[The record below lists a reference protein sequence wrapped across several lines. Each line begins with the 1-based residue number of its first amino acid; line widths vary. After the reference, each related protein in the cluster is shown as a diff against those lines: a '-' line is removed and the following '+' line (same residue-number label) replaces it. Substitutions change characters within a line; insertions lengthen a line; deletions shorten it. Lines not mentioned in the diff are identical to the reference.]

1 MTRRIFET
9 AYDFHQPDGTLWFQ
23 HLRWRFDPPTPRP
36 KDFSYRWWPTPYRQ
50 IHEKREGA
58 DDLIYRLPAVLAA
71 QEAGETIWWTEGERD
86 ADGLSA
92 VGVVATSH
100 HGGAGKTTP
109 EQAGWFRG
117 HRGLVVLLYDLDRD
131 DERGGNPGAFD
142 VIRRYRLLRE
152 VGIPRD
158 QIAVGHA
165 RAGKDVSDHLAAGHS
180 VDELVWLR
188 DLTGLFRKAAR
199 TTSATFGRSGYKA
212 PSLTDLRVE
221 ARS

>member
-71 QEAGETIWWTEGERD
+71 QEA
-86 ADGLSA
+86 
-92 VGVVATSH
+92 VATSH